1 MRVTNG
7 GVRDYYF
14 NGWFGA
20 GIVAVVLERFFLR
33 VRSGP
38 AIGHEGCTGS
48 FLSTG
53 SLMLYWLR
61 L

>member
-1 MRVTNG
+1 MRVTTVVFVIN
-7 GVRDYYF
+7 YF

-33 VRSGP
+33 VRSWP
-38 AIGHEGCTGS
+38 AIGHEWCTGS

-53 SLMLYWLR
+53 SRMLNWLR